1 MEPQAIRYIKDVM
14 TREVETINADATL
27 QAAAQ
32 RMTAADVGPL
42 PVVEGERVVGMLTDR
57 DIITWAA
64 STGGDTQTTRV
75 REIMTTAV
83 DSCAEDDDVREVA
96 RTMQEKQ
103 HKRLVVLGPNQQLVG
118 IVSLADLP
126 VSGV

>member
-118 IVSLADLP
+118 IISLADLP

>member
-42 PVVEGERVVGMLTDR
+42 PVVEGGRVVGMLTDR

-103 HKRLVVLGPNQQLVG
+103 HKRLVVLGPNQQFVG

>member
-1 MEPQAIRYIKDVM
+1 MEQQSIRQVKEVM
-14 TREVETINADATL
+14 TRDVETIAANATL
-27 QAAAQ
+27 QEAAQ
-32 RMTAADVGPL
+32 KMTGADVGPL
-42 PVVEGERVVGMLTDR
+42 PVVEGSQVVGMLTDR

-64 STGGDTQTTRV
+64 SAGGDTQTTRV

-103 HKRLVVLGPNQQLVG
+103 HKRLVVLGPNQQFVG

>member
-103 HKRLVVLGPNQQLVG
+103 HKRLVVLGPNQQFVG

>member
-1 MEPQAIRYIKDVM
+1 M
-14 TREVETINADATL
+14 TG
-27 QAAAQ
+27 
-32 RMTAADVGPL
+32 ADVGPL
-42 PVVEGERVVGMLTDR
+42 PVVEGSQVVGMLTDR

-64 STGGDTQTTRV
+64 SAGGDTQTTRV

-83 DSCAEDDDVREVA
+83 DSCSEDDDVRAVA

-103 HKRLVVLGPNQQLVG
+103 HKRLVVLDRNQQFVG